1 MGINSSVLISKPRA
15 NLVQSQNTCILL
27 TWHFKT
33 CMKKRAIVQRSKLSV
48 LEESK
53 KKTHLRI
60 KPNLILI
67 FHWVN
72 VFIQKVIYDLVH
84 KIRKMRMDLLQKFL
98 QDYWTTIFVLFV
110 CLVWFC
116 CQRPLQQE
124 TKKEHHEAV
133 ADCCVWLQSY
143 TTSRWTPNPKVKR
156 RSDVTQSTMYH
167 VIPF

>member
-1 MGINSSVLISKPRA
+1 
-15 NLVQSQNTCILL
+15 
-27 TWHFKT
+27 
-33 CMKKRAIVQRSKLSV
+33 
-48 LEESK
+48 
-53 KKTHLRI
+53 
-60 KPNLILI
+60 
-67 FHWVN
+67 

-143 TTSRWTPNPKVKR
+143 TTSRWTRLATVLHNKQMDSQP
-156 RSDVTQSTMYH
+156 QSQKT
-167 VIPF
+167 